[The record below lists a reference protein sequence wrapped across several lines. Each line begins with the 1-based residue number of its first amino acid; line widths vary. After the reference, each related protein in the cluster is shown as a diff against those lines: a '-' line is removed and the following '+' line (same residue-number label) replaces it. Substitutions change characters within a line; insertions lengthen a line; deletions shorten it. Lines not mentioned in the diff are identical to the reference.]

1 MSRWREALP
10 WHRRIVLILTLI
22 LCGMTQAIALRLSP
36 NADLRRSLMAV
47 ASDRALTAAY
57 IATCV
62 GSLSQ
67 ATLRFAGQSNATVL
81 SDRFEIISLV
91 GTVSPAGVH
100 LHIGLADETGRC
112 FGGHVLDGCI
122 IYTTAE
128 IILGTL
134 DNVRFERTVDPATGY
149 RELEIIATGGQP

>member
-1 MSRWREALP
+1 MA
-10 WHRRIVLILTLI
+10 H
-22 LCGMTQAIALRLSP
+22 AIALRLSP

-47 ASDRALTAAY
+47 ASDRALSAAY
-57 IATCV
+57 VATCV

-81 SDRFEIISLV
+81 KERFEIISLV
-91 GTVSPAGVH
+91 GTVSGAGVH
-100 LHIGLADETGRC
+100 LHIGLADSTGRC
-112 FGGHVLDGCI
+112 LGGHVLDGCL

-134 DNVRFERTVDPATGY
+134 SDVRFDRTLDPATGY
-149 RELEIIATGGQP
+149 RELEIIAIGGHP